1 LWAQGMGHEPVAM
14 WRKFLDPR
22 VCGYLNLLLPCII
35 IAGVLYLVDANFV
48 AQFVF
53 ACLAIVPLSAIM
65 GDATEVVSDHIGPT
79 PGALMN
85 ATMGNACEMILSIIG
100 VFSGIDNIV
109 KASLTGSIIGNLLL
123 VLGMSLV
130 AGGVRFKVQHCD
142 KMAVGVYGNM
152 ALLASILLIL
162 PALFANSLPADFSPE
177 TRDRDVDVVSV
188 GTSIVLIFTYIL
200 QLFFQLRTHKQFFG
214 VTLEEKPEEGKAGDT
229 EMTTSKAVP
238 TESPEETHKMSPV
251 ESRAIPPLER
261 TVSALSRPHMDHDED
276 EEEPMSFRAASITLA
291 VATVLVALMSEVLVS
306 SVERTAKLLHLN
318 DVFTGIVIIA
328 IVGNAA
334 EHSTAI
340 VAAYKNKLDISV
352 AIAFGSSLQIAL
364 FVFPLIILLSCARPQ
379 GPMTMVFTNME
390 AVAIFFSVLTAWVI
404 CSDSETT
411 WLEGVM
417 LLSLYLV
424 FALIF
429 FFVPD
434 EEALALLLEKNATG
448 I

>member
-1 LWAQGMGHEPVAM
+1 MGKEEVAL

-22 VCGYLNLLLPCII
+22 VCGFLNLLLPCII
-35 IAGVLYLVDANFV
+35 VAGVLYLTDSSFV

-65 GDATEVVSDHIGPT
+65 GDATEVVAEHLGPT

-100 VFSGIDNIV
+100 VFKGIDAIV

-123 VLGMSLV
+123 VLGMALV
-130 AGGVRFKVQHCD
+130 AGGLRFKVQHCD

-162 PALFANSLPADFSPE
+162 PALFANSLPLDFPG
-177 TRDRDVDVVSV
+177 RKYDVDVVSV
-188 GTSIVLIFTYIL
+188 GASIVLIITYVL
-200 QLFFQLRTHKQFFG
+200 QLVFQLRTHKSFFG
-214 VTLEEKPEEGKAGDT
+214 VMEEKPEEGKKGT
-229 EMTTSKAVP
+229 EMVP
-238 TESPEETHKMSPV
+238 VSSHVNPEEEVIKPSALDNVHH
-251 ESRAIPPLER
+251 PLER
-261 TVSALSRPHMDHDED
+261 TVSALSRPNMHEED
-276 EEEPMSFRAASITLA
+276 EEEELMTLPTATIILA
-291 VATVLVALMSEVLVS
+291 VATVLVAMMSEVLVS
-306 SVERTAKLLHLN
+306 SVERTATLLGLS

-364 FVFPLIILLSCARPQ
+364 FVFPLIILISCARDQ

-390 AVAIFFSVLTAWVI
+390 AVAIFFAVLTAWVI

-424 FALIF
+424 FSLLF

-434 EEALALLLEKNATG
+434 EEELFAHIVGNVTEG
-448 I
+448 

>member
-1 LWAQGMGHEPVAM
+1 MGKEEVAL

-22 VCGYLNLLLPCII
+22 VCGFLNLLLPCII
-35 IAGVLYLVDANFV
+35 IAGVIYLVDGNFV

-65 GDATEVVSDHIGPT
+65 GDATEVVSEHIGPT

-100 VFSGIDNIV
+100 IFKGIDAIV

-130 AGGVRFKVQHCD
+130 AGGMRFKVQHCD

-162 PALFANSLPADFSPE
+162 PALFANSLPLVFG
-177 TRDRDVDVVSV
+177 DRKHDVVVVSV
-188 GTSIVLIFTYIL
+188 GTSIVLILTYVL
-200 QLFFQLRTHKQFFG
+200 QLLFQLRTHKAFFG
-214 VTLEEKPEEGKAGDT
+214 VLETQDGKKAETELVGVASPSGDLEKDMKP
-229 EMTTSKAVP
+229 SVS
-238 TESPEETHKMSPV
+238 SPALH
-251 ESRAIPPLER
+251 RAA
-261 TVSALSRPHMDHDED
+261 SALSRPTLH
-276 EEEPMSFRAASITLA
+276 EEEPEEMMSLPAASATLA
-291 VATVLVALMSEVLVS
+291 VATVLVALMSEVVVS
-306 SVERTAKLLHLN
+306 SVERTAKLIGLS
-318 DVFTGIVIIA
+318 DVFTGVVIIA

-334 EHSTAI
+334 EHSTAV

-364 FVFPLIILLSCARPQ
+364 FVFPLIILISCAREQ

-390 AVAIFFSVLTAWVI
+390 ACAIFFAVLTAWVI

-417 LLSLYLV
+417 LLSLYIV
-424 FALIF
+424 FALLF

-434 EEALALLLEKNATG
+434 EDEIYTAVVNATAG
-448 I
+448 R

>member
-1 LWAQGMGHEPVAM
+1 MVAEPIPL

-35 IAGVLYLVDANFV
+35 IAGVLYLVKANFV

-65 GDATEVVSDHIGPT
+65 GDATETISDHIGPT

-85 ATMGNACEMILSIIG
+85 ATMGNACELILSLIG
-100 VFSGIDNIV
+100 IFKGIDAIV

-162 PALFANSLPADFSPE
+162 PALFANSLPAGLS
-177 TRDRDVDVVSV
+177 TGDRRYDIDVVSV
-188 GTSIVLIFTYIL
+188 GTSIVLIIAYIL
-200 QLFFQLRTHKQFFG
+200 QLLFQLRTHKQFFG
-214 VTLEEKPEEGKAGDT
+214 VIEEHGKGEPVKVETEMVPAPDQEAMPAAHHSSSSTSDAPGMQRAPSALARPKSHEEEEEG
-229 EMTTSKAVP
+229 EPQSL
-238 TESPEETHKMSPV
+238 PV
-251 ESRAIPPLER
+251 ATAI
-261 TVSALSRPHMDHDED
+261 
-276 EEEPMSFRAASITLA
+276 LA

-306 SVERTAKLLHLN
+306 SVEDTAKLIGLS
-318 DVFTGIVIIA
+318 DVFTGVVIVA

-334 EHSTAI
+334 EHSTAV

-364 FVFPLIILLSCARPQ
+364 FVFPLIVLVSCARAE
-379 GPMTMVFTNME
+379 GPMTMVFTTME
-390 AVAIFFSVLTAWVI
+390 ACAIFFAVLTAWVI

-417 LLSLYLV
+417 LLTLYVV
-424 FALIF
+424 FALLF

-434 EEALALLLEKNATG
+434 EPEAINPAMMG
-448 I
+448 

>member
-1 LWAQGMGHEPVAM
+1 MGKEIAL

-22 VCGYLNLLLPCII
+22 VCGYLNLLLPCIVV
-35 IAGVLYLVDANFV
+35 AGVLYLTDANFV

-53 ACLAIVPLSAIM
+53 ACLAIIPLSAIM
-65 GDATEVVSDHIGPT
+65 GDATEIVSEHIGPT

-85 ATMGNACEMILSIIG
+85 ASMGNACEMILSIIG
-100 VFSGIDNIV
+100 IFKGIDAIV

-130 AGGVRFKVQHCD
+130 AGGLRFKVQHCD

-162 PALFANSLPADFSPE
+162 PALFANSLPLDFPG
-177 TRDRDVDVVSV
+177 RRYDVNVVSV
-188 GTSIVLIFTYIL
+188 GTSIILIVTYIM
-200 QLFFQLRTHKQFFG
+200 QLLFQLKTHKAFFG
-214 VTLEEKPEEGKAGDT
+214 VAEDKTEGKT
-229 EMTTSKAVP
+229 AV
-238 TESPEETHKMSPV
+238 EMSPV
-251 ESRAIPPLER
+251 SSEEDIKPSALDPVHSHGGGL
-261 TVSALSRPHMDHDED
+261 THSVSALARPSLHEEA
-276 EEEPMSFRAASITLA
+276 EEELMSLPAASGMLA
-291 VATVLVALMSEVLVS
+291 VATILVALMSEVLVS
-306 SVERTAKLLHLN
+306 SVERTAQLIGLS
-318 DVFTGIVIIA
+318 DVFTGVVIIA

-364 FVFPLIILLSCARPQ
+364 FVFPLIILISCAREQ

-390 AVAIFFSVLTAWVI
+390 ACAIFFAVLTAWVI

-424 FALIF
+424 FALLF

-434 EEALALLLEKNATG
+434 EEELFDHIVGNASAV
-448 I
+448 